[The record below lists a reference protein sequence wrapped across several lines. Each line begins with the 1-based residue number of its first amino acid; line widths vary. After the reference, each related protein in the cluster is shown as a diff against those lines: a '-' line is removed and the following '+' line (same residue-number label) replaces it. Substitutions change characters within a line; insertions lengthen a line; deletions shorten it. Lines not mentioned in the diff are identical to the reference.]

1 MHPAHPAACDPVH
14 PVNILKINRISRIAS
29 DRMCRMRDTYTEIKS
44 SQKGIDNL
52 AALGAAHRH
61 SSSSLCE
68 DVLTSN
74 FYETRWPQKIS
85 VVRNFRT
92 TAAYRF

>member
-1 MHPAHPAACDPVH
+1 VLSHPAHPAACDPVH
-14 PVNILKINRISRIAS
+14 PVNILKINRI
-29 DRMCRMRDTYTEIKS
+29 RDTYTEIKS

-68 DVLTSN
+68 DVLTQSTS
-74 FYETRWPQKIS
+74 FSYTLSS
-85 VVRNFRT
+85 VGF
-92 TAAYRF
+92 